1 MAKLS
6 SDFYNNIITTN
17 IQVVDCLINRLTLQ
31 ESQGDLFCND
41 TAITA
46 SIALLNR
53 NTDHEENHKLILT
66 QLFVQKLLSQEF
78 KKQLAGL
85 LSPRQVKSHKTLAL
99 LCKVCEG
106 SKEMC
111 TVIVD
116 NKEYM
121 NTLAVNFRKLVTQSG
136 STDMEGL
143 EEWILHVAVLWC
155 ILRYHQQ
162 DISEQ

>member
-17 IQVVDCLINRLTLQ
+17 IQVIDCLINCLTLQ
-31 ESQGDLFCND
+31 ESRGDLICNT

-46 SIALLNR
+46 STALLNR
-53 NTDHEENHKLILT
+53 SADLEENHKLILT

-78 KKQLAGL
+78 KKQLGSL
-85 LSPRQVKSHKTLAL
+85 LSPRQVKNYKTLAL

-116 NKEYM
+116 NKEYV
-121 NTLAVNFRKLVTQSG
+121 NTLAVNFRELVTQSE
-136 STDMEGL
+136 STDMKGL
-143 EEWILHVAVLWC
+143 EEWILHVTVLWC
-155 ILRYHQQ
+155 ILRCRQQ